1 MNAWNN
7 AQKNLHKAAKIMGAE
22 PQLVDS
28 LLTHDRSV
36 KVDVPITRDDGKLV
50 TYKGYRLQHNNWR
63 GPYKGGLR
71 FHPEVDEDEVKA
83 LSFWMTIKNAL
94 IDVPFGGGKG
104 GISVDPHELSSSEI
118 EQLTRSFTRQLAEY
132 IGPDVDVPAPDV
144 NTTPQIMAWIADEY
158 GDKAVVTGKSINDG
172 GSQGREEAT
181 GLGGVIA
188 LLALL
193 ECRGEKPEGKTIA
206 IQGFGNVGQWAAH
219 FCVQRGMKVVALS
232 DSKGALYAPDGF
244 TDILGLARAKKQ
256 YGTLQKAVQQL
267 RIVAKS
273 VSEKELFEL
282 PVDVIAPAALDSVIT
297 DKNAS
302 NIKATYVLELANGP
316 TTPQADVLLQK
327 AGKIVIPDVLAN
339 SGGVLVSYYE
349 WYQNRNNESWSKQQV
364 FEKLE
369 LQMAR
374 TVRAVYELQQQK
386 DITLRQAAY
395 IVALQR
401 LQAASKKQ

>member
-1 MNAWNN
+1 MNAWKN

-22 PQLVDS
+22 PQLLDS
-28 LLTHDRSV
+28 LLLHDRSI
-36 KVDVPITRDDGKLV
+36 KVDVPIERDNGESI

-104 GISVDPHELSSSEI
+104 GISVDPHQLSPAEV
-118 EQLTRSFTRQLAEY
+118 ERLTRSFTRQLADY
-132 IGPDVDVPAPDV
+132 IGPNVDVPAPDV

-158 GDKAVVTGKSINDG
+158 GDKAVVTGKAIDDG
-172 GSQGREEAT
+172 GSEGREEAT

-188 LLALL
+188 LLSLL
-193 ECRGEKPEGKTIA
+193 ECRRENPLGKTIA

-219 FCVQRGMKVVALS
+219 FCVKRGIKVVALA
-232 DSKGALYAPDGF
+232 DSRGALYAPDGF
-244 TDILGLARAKKQ
+244 TQIIELAKAKKQ
-256 YGTLQKAVQQL
+256 YGSLQEAAEKLKINASP
-267 RIVAKS
+267 I
-273 VSEKELFEL
+273 SEKELFEL
-282 PVDVIAPAALDSVIT
+282 SVDVIAPSALDNVIT
-297 DKNAS
+297 DENTS
-302 NIKATYVLELANGP
+302 RIKASYVLELANGP
-316 TTPQADVLLQK
+316 TTPEADTLLQK

-369 LQMAR
+369 LQMSR

-386 DITLRQAAY
+386 NITLRQAAY

-401 LQAASKKQ
+401 LEAAGKKR